1 MTTAV
6 ARSRPP
12 ARWLPPPTVDPQ
24 SVLDLSAALSLPPV
38 LCQLL
43 VQRGYGD
50 ADAAKRFLRPRLEQI
65 SAPETLAG
73 MTAAVN
79 RLVRAIRG
87 GETILVHGDYDVDGM
102 CSTALLTRALRQ
114 LGGHVVPFIPHRL
127 TDGYDLTDAGVKAAI
142 AAKARVVLTADC
154 GTSAVP
160 AIAALT
166 AAGIDVIVSD
176 HHLPGGPLPDC
187 SAILNPKQPGCTSPD
202 KDFAAVG
209 IAFKLA
215 LAISRT
221 MGAGDAFVFGLLDLV
236 ALATV
241 ADLAP
246 LRGENR
252 VLVKY
257 GLKLMGSTTNA
268 GLRALI
274 RASGLEGKPLTAG
287 RIGYILGPRLN
298 AVGRL
303 ANAMRGVELL
313 LTDDSGEANEIAREL
328 EELNQRRQALDR
340 STLDEAMRIV
350 DTVDL
355 DETYGLVIAK
365 QGWHAGVI
373 GIVASRIVEQVSRPV
388 VLVALDGETGKG
400 SGRSI
405 SAFDLH
411 AGLSACRQH
420 LIRFGGHRAAAGI
433 TVQTDLVPVL
443 QTAFNDVARA
453 QLTAEDLVPEQR
465 IDLEVHERDLTDE
478 LERLLQYFEPHGLGN
493 PTPTLALRDARID
506 TAPRKIGS
514 TDGVRTSISTET
526 GSIAA
531 IGWRLGDRA
540 KLLDPAIP
548 VDLAFRLERDDYR
561 GADRLQ
567 LHVIDVRR

>member
-1 MTTAV
+1 MSTA
-6 ARSRPP
+6 APRTRPP
-12 ARWLPPPTVDPQ
+12 TRWLPPPVVDDVAVQ
-24 SVLDLSAALSLPPV
+24 HLSAALSLPAV

-50 ADAAKRFLRPRLEQI
+50 VDAAKRFLRPRLEQL
-65 SAPETLAG
+65 SDPFTLLG
-73 MTAAVN
+73 MTAAVD
-79 RLVRAIRG
+79 RLVRAIRA

-127 TDGYDLTDAGVKAAI
+127 HDGYDLTDAGVQAAI
-142 AAKARVVLTADC
+142 AARAQVVLTADC
-154 GTSAVP
+154 GTSALP
-160 AIAALT
+160 AIAALS

-176 HHLPGGPLPDC
+176 HHLPGGPLPEC
-187 SAILNPKQPGCTSPD
+187 HAILNPKQPGCTSPD
-202 KDFAAVG
+202 QDFAAVG

-215 LAISRT
+215 LAVSRA
-221 MGAGDAFVFGLLDLV
+221 MGANDSFVFGLLDLV

-252 VLVKY
+252 VFVRY
-257 GLKLMGSTTNA
+257 GLKLMGETRNP

-303 ANAMRGVELL
+303 GNAMRGVDLL
-313 LTDDSGEANEIAREL
+313 LTDDPGEANEIAREL
-328 EELNQRRQALDR
+328 EEMNQRRQSLDR
-340 STLDEAMRIV
+340 TTLDEAMRIV
-350 DTVDL
+350 DTIDL

-388 VLVALDGETGKG
+388 VMVALEGETGKG

-405 SAFDLH
+405 SRFDLH
-411 AGLSACRQH
+411 AGLSACREH

-433 TVQTDLVPVL
+433 TVESRLIPTL
-443 QTAFNDVARA
+443 QAAFNDVARA
-453 QLTAEDLVPEQR
+453 QLSADDLVPEQR
-465 IDLEVHERDLTDE
+465 IDLELRDGDVTDE
-478 LERLLQYFEPHGLGN
+478 LEKLLQYFEPHGLGN
-493 PTPTLALRDARID
+493 PTPTLALRGARLDAP
-506 TAPRKIGS
+506 PRKIGS
-514 TDGVRTSISTET
+514 TDGVRTSVSTAH
-526 GSIAA
+526 GSISA

-548 VDLAFRLERDDYR
+548 VDLAFRLDRDDYK
-561 GADRLQ
+561 GADKLQ
-567 LHVIDVRR
+567 LQLLDVRR